1 MHTIGPA
8 ILSSQAL
15 QDSPGAPR
23 LYLSSAQAGW
33 VGLVA
38 EAFHEPRE
46 IASWVVPARSNV
58 TLILFAGGAMHLEQR
73 HADGPWTEFDV
84 APEGLILRP
93 GMDEGCEVR
102 WKRLARS
109 ST

>member
-1 MHTIGPA
+1 VEEQSDGLLRMLAVVAEARGE
-8 ILSSQAL
+8 
-15 QDSPGAPR
+15 
-23 LYLSSAQAGW
+23 
-33 VGLVA
+33 GLVA